1 MSTRRG
7 SVDMAAASSD
17 GLGTLLQ
24 DNPIAVAIIG
34 CEIAFRLVLAAGLA
48 VRYLL
53 RQRRLS
59 NWLLLAVP
67 PVDVVLLALVAIDLG
82 RGTVATNVHSLA
94 GMYLGI
100 SVAFGH
106 RMVQWA
112 DVRVAHRF
120 AGGPAP
126 TPKARA
132 GAGRASYE
140 WRTFGLA
147 LIAAAIA
154 IGTLLGLRFLV
165 AAPDAGAALTQR
177 VPMIGVVVAI
187 WFVSGP
193 LWWSGR
199 TAADRVKI

>member
-1 MSTRRG
+1 MS
-7 SVDMAAASSD
+7 AASAD

-34 CEIAFRLVLAAGLA
+34 CEIAFWLVLAAGLA

-53 RQRRLS
+53 RQRTLS
-59 NWLLLAVP
+59 TWLLLAVP
-67 PVDVVLLALVAIDLG
+67 LVDVVLLALVAIDLG

-94 GMYLGI
+94 GMYLGV

-112 DVRVAHRF
+112 DVRFAHRF

-126 TPKARA
+126 TPKPRD
-132 GAGRASYE
+132 GLERASYE

-147 LIAAAIA
+147 VIAAAIA
-154 IGTLLGLRFLV
+154 TVTLLGLRYLV
-165 AAPDAGAALTQR
+165 AAPDAGAALTDR
-177 VPMIGVVVAI
+177 LPLIGVVVAI

-199 TAADRVKI
+199 TAADRVKT